1 MRQRNW
7 FDEPR
12 DEDIENSHF
21 WCKEQ
26 LGIYEDVIYE
36 DVYSQMNI
44 RPMRPLDM
52 KHLRS
57 KAEFE
62 VPLDITQ
69 KMGLHHLM
77 SIQCDYH
84 EYFVQQFFS
93 TLAFKNDEAITMMWL
108 TGEEECQ
115 ANFYDFVEV
124 LGYEFEGNNE
134 VGRRV
139 HCLEHP
145 DKKILDDLFEFGQ
158 PIGATA
164 RLLPLYGEL
173 VKFFRMNI
181 APSGGNNDAI
191 RSSLTNLLYFSYKVA
206 NEPRPGSHC

>member
-1 MRQRNW
+1 MTDCAAIRDRANEDARAQELEKKRKAAARKNRGKQPKINYRTMNLGDYSSMRQRNW

-12 DEDIENSHF
+12 DEDIENPHF

-26 LGIYEDVIYE
+26 LGIYE

-52 KHLRS
+52 KYLRG

-84 EYFVQQFFS
+84 EYYV
-93 TLAFKNDEAITMMWL
+93 
-108 TGEEECQ
+108 
-115 ANFYDFVEV
+115 
-124 LGYEFEGNNE
+124 
-134 VGRRV
+134 
-139 HCLEHP
+139 
-145 DKKILDDLFEFGQ
+145 
-158 PIGATA
+158 
-164 RLLPLYGEL
+164 
-173 VKFFRMNI
+173 
-181 APSGGNNDAI
+181 
-191 RSSLTNLLYFSYKVA
+191 
-206 NEPRPGSHC
+206 